1 MEVVT
6 TKPKNLNSKKGE
18 AGKVI
23 GLKSNLFQLLKGKHF
38 EFQQYRVDFIPEI
51 DIAIVRKALIRE
63 HKKILG
69 GYLYDGASTVYL
81 TKSLE
86 KESTDFAGKLK
97 DDSLVKITLK
107 KTTNFITATDGRVM
121 QLLNLILRRA
131 MEGLKLQLVGRNF
144 YDAAAAIKIRD
155 YKIELWPGYLTS
167 IRQHEKYISVTVEI
181 DYKVMRMETAYT
193 ILQQCFANSRNA
205 KDAFVKE
212 MVGTTVLTGYN
223 NKTYRIDDVDWDSS
237 PKSTFITKNGPVS
250 YKDYY
255 KRRYDLVITD
265 DRQPILISKAKAK
278 DLRAGQ
284 SELIALV
291 PELCRATGLTD
302 DMRKNYNLMN
312 EVAKHTRLSP
322 SDRIT
327 RLLSFNQRLQSN
339 ELSAA
344 VFEEYNVKLEK
355 QLVEFQGRT
364 LPAERILF
372 GNNQQTVMD
381 QRSEWTHSFRNCKL
395 YNPKSLKNWC
405 VITPR
410 MHEVK
415 VGVFVTKMLEAAK
428 GMGFIISP
436 PTV

>member
-1 MEVVT
+1 M
-6 TKPKNLNSKKGE
+6 NSKKGE

-23 GLKSNLFQLLKGKHF
+23 DLKPNLFKVLKGKHF
-38 EFQQYRVDFIPEI
+38 EFQQYHVDFIPEI
-51 DIAIVRKALIRE
+51 DLAIVRKALIRE
-63 HKKILG
+63 HKKVLG
-69 GYLYDGASTVYL
+69 GYLYDGVSTIYL

-86 KESTDFAGKLK
+86 KESTDFVGKK
-97 DDSLVKITLK
+97 RDDSLVKITIK
-107 KTTNFITATDGRVM
+107 KTPNFITATDGRVM

-131 MEGLKLQLVGRNF
+131 LEGLKLQLVGRNF
-144 YDAAAAIKIRD
+144 YDAAAAIELKEF
-155 YKIELWPGYLTS
+155 KLQLWPGYLTS
-167 IRQHEKYISVTVEI
+167 IRQHEKDILLQVEV
-181 DYKVMRMETAYT
+181 DYKVMRMETAYN
-193 ILQQCFANSRNA
+193 ILKQCFANSRNA

-212 MVGTTVLTGYN
+212 IVGSTVLTGYN
-223 NKTYRIDDVDWDSS
+223 NKTYRVDDVDWDSS
-237 PKSTFITKNGPVS
+237 PKSTFITKNGPIS

-255 KRRYDLVITD
+255 KRRYDIVITD
-265 DRQPILISKAKAK
+265 DRQPILISKAKAR

-284 SELIALV
+284 PEFIALI

-302 DMRKNYNLMN
+302 DMRKNFNLMN

-327 RLLSFNQRLQSN
+327 RLLSFNQRLQSSIA
-339 ELSAA
+339 SAE

-364 LPAERILF
+364 LPAEPIVF

-395 YNPKSLKNWC
+395 FNPKNLTNWV

-415 VGVFVTKMLEAAK
+415 VRVFVTKMLDAAR
-428 GMGFIISP
+428 GMGFMMSSP
-436 PTV
+436 IV